1 MLRSGG
7 FRWSATRT
15 IRCEPENVIFCHF
28 CYPWP
33 FQDPKEYLPFLNNL
47 RKLETNFQRYTID
60 KYLKRYSKAIHHLSV
75 CSKLTKLPWVAC
87 AMLCTDYIVC
97 TTELQ
102 CIDVNTRQQY
112 TFSIFRSS
120 EQTQRNEFEAHVDN
134 FIQITVFFPSKL
146 RVGAFCLVD
155 KQTRHNKTKE
165 NVFLTKAWKTRA
177 FMKH

>member
-1 MLRSGG
+1 MLRSGE

-60 KYLKRYSKAIHHLSV
+60 KYLKRYSKAIHHLSL
-75 CSKLTKLPWVAC
+75 CSKLIKLSWVTC
-87 AMLCTDYIVC
+87 AMFCTDYIVC

-112 TFSIFRSS
+112 TFSIYSAPVNKLKEMSS
-120 EQTQRNEFEAHVDN
+120 RLTWTILFKSLYFFHPSFE
-134 FIQITVFFPSKL
+134 
-146 RVGAFCLVD
+146 
-155 KQTRHNKTKE
+155 
-165 NVFLTKAWKTRA
+165 
-177 FMKH
+177 